1 MRSGD
6 QRWHPLLP
14 GPEGRVPFGQ
24 IGKDTCD
31 PCPLPLHP
39 PQRSQNTHSP
49 APEPRRALH
58 CLHEEGIQP
67 PPPPGTMLP
76 ACWLPSCSVCDPVG
90 EVDLCSLEQLCHPP
104 LYPMDVHHA
113 SPRLWYRFTFSSSC
127 SILGFASERLLCL
140 PAQLVM
146 HASLLKLYVSFLIH
160 CLPFQTF
167 SSAVEAPFFH
177 RQSSMDFPGSTLLVP
192 KPHPVPFFQ
201 RRLEPGWGAQLWA
214 RCNWSHVFSPWKLC
228 PDTPEVGIQFTHQVC

>member
-1 MRSGD
+1 M
-6 QRWHPLLP
+6 Q
-14 GPEGRVPFGQ
+14 ETRVPFLGLEDAPRGGNGNPLQ
-24 IGKDTCD
+24 YSCLGKKS
-31 PCPLPLHP
+31 HG
-39 PQRSQNTHSP
+39 QRSLAGCSP
-49 APEPRRALH
+49 W
-58 CLHEEGIQP
+58 GSK
-67 PPPPGTMLP
+67 G
-76 ACWLPSCSVCDPVG
+76 
-90 EVDLCSLEQLCHPP
+90 
-104 LYPMDVHHA
+104 
-113 SPRLWYRFTFSSSC
+113 
-127 SILGFASERLLCL
+127 
-140 PAQLVM
+140 
-146 HASLLKLYVSFLIH
+146 VSFLIH